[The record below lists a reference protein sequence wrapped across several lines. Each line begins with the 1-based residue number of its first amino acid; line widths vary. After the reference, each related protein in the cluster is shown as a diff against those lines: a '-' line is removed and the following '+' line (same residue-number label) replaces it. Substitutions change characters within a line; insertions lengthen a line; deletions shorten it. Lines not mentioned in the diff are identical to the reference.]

1 MKKLSAFAVAAML
14 FAAPAWAQSHS
25 HGAKGPNGGTLE
37 DVAGVHVEFVPSG
50 NSLTFNVLNE
60 SNKPISTKGYS
71 GSVLVVNGQDRE
83 TITLS
88 TSGENAL
95 KGEAKKPIAPGAA
108 ITLMIK
114 TDGGKTGQAK
124 YKG

>member
-1 MKKLSAFAVAAML
+1 MKPSALMLAALL
-14 FAAPAWAQSHS
+14 FVAPAWAQQHS
-25 HGAKGPNGGTLE
+25 HGTKGPNGGTLA

-50 NSLTFNVLNE
+50 NALSFNVLNE
-60 SNKPISTKGYS
+60 DNKPVSTRGYS
-71 GSVLVVNGQDRE
+71 GSVLIVNGQDRE
-83 TITLS
+83 TVTLA

-95 KGEAKKPIAPGAA
+95 KGEASKAISGAA

-114 TDGGKTGQAK
+114 TDGGKTGQAR

>member
-1 MKKLSAFAVAAML
+1 MKVSALVLASAL
-14 FAAPAWAQSHS
+14 FAAPALADPHK
-25 HGAKGPNGGTLE
+25 HGSKGPNGGAME
-37 DVAGVHVEFVPSG
+37 DVAGVHVEFVPAG
-50 NSLTFNVLNE
+50 NALTFNVLNE
-60 SNKPISTKGYS
+60 DNKPVSTKGFS

-88 TSGENAL
+88 ISGDNVL

-108 ITLMIK
+108 ITLMIR

>member
-1 MKKLSAFAVAAML
+1 MKPLALILAALIFATPV
-14 FAAPAWAQSHS
+14 WAQQHS
-25 HGAKGPNGGTLE
+25 HGTKGPNGGILA

-50 NSLTFNVLNE
+50 NALTFNVFSE
-60 SNKPISTKGYS
+60 DNKPVSTKGYS
-71 GSVLVVNGQDRE
+71 GSVLVVIGQDRE

-88 TSGENAL
+88 ASGENAL
-95 KGEAKKPIAPGAA
+95 KGEAKKPIAPGTAV
-108 ITLMIK
+108 TLMIR

>member
-1 MKKLSAFAVAAML
+1 MKPSALVLAALL
-14 FAAPAWAQSHS
+14 FVAPAWAQQHS
-25 HGAKGPNGGTLE
+25 HGTKGPNGGTLA

-50 NSLTFNVLNE
+50 YALTFNVLNE
-60 SNKPISTKGYS
+60 DNKPVSTKGYS
-71 GSVLVVNGQDRE
+71 ASVLIVNGQDRE
-83 TITLS
+83 TVTLA

-95 KGEAKKPIAPGAA
+95 KGEASKAISGAA

-114 TDGGKTGQAK
+114 TDGGKTGQAR

>member
-1 MKKLSAFAVAAML
+1 MKKFAVILAAML
-14 FAAPAWAQSHS
+14 FAVPALADPHK
-25 HGAKGPNGGTLE
+25 HGSKGPNGGAME
-37 DVAGVHVEFVPSG
+37 DVAGVHVEFVPAG
-50 NSLTFNVLNE
+50 NGLTFHVLNE
-60 SNKPISTKGYS
+60 DNKPISTKGFT

-83 TITLS
+83 TIALT

-95 KGEAKKPIAPGAA
+95 KGEAKKPIAPGSA

-114 TDGGKTGQAK
+114 TDAGKTGQAK

>member
-1 MKKLSAFAVAAML
+1 MKPSALMLAALL
-14 FAAPAWAQSHS
+14 FVAPAWAQQHS
-25 HGAKGPNGGTLE
+25 HGTKGPNGGTLA

-50 NSLTFNVLNE
+50 NALSFNVLNE
-60 SNKPISTKGYS
+60 DNKPVSTKGYS
-71 GSVLVVNGQDRE
+71 GSAPIVNGQDRE
-83 TITLS
+83 TVTLA

-95 KGEAKKPIAPGAA
+95 KGEASKAISGAA

-114 TDGGKTGQAK
+114 TDGGKTGQAR

>member
-1 MKKLSAFAVAAML
+1 MKPSALMLAALL
-14 FAAPAWAQSHS
+14 FVAPAWAQQHS
-25 HGAKGPNGGTLE
+25 HGTKGPNGGTLA

-50 NSLTFNVLNE
+50 NALTFNVLNE
-60 SNKPISTKGYS
+60 DNKPVSTKGYS
-71 GSVLVVNGQDRE
+71 ASVLIVNGQDRE
-83 TITLS
+83 TVTLA

-95 KGEAKKPIAPGAA
+95 KGEARKPVVGAA

-114 TDGGKTGQAK
+114 TDGGKTGQAR

>member
-1 MKKLSAFAVAAML
+1 MKPSALMLAALL
-14 FAAPAWAQSHS
+14 FVAPAWAQQHS
-25 HGAKGPNGGTLE
+25 HGTKGPNGGTLA

-50 NSLTFNVLNE
+50 NALTFNVLNE
-60 SNKPISTKGYS
+60 DNKPVSTKGYS
-71 GSVLVVNGQDRE
+71 GSAPIVNGQDRE
-83 TITLS
+83 TVTLA

-95 KGEAKKPIAPGAA
+95 KGEASKAISGAA

-114 TDGGKTGQAK
+114 TDGGKTGQAR

>member
-1 MKKLSAFAVAAML
+1 MKPSALMLAALL
-14 FAAPAWAQSHS
+14 FVAPAWAQQHS
-25 HGAKGPNGGTLE
+25 HGTKGPNGGTLA

-50 NSLTFNVLNE
+50 NALTFNVLNE
-60 SNKPISTKGYS
+60 DNKPVSTRGYS
-71 GSVLVVNGQDRE
+71 GSVLIVNGQDRE
-83 TITLS
+83 TVTLA

-95 KGEAKKPIAPGAA
+95 KGEASKAISGAA

-114 TDGGKTGQAK
+114 TDGGKTGQAR

>member
-1 MKKLSAFAVAAML
+1 MKPSALMLAALL
-14 FAAPAWAQSHS
+14 FVAPAWAQQHS
-25 HGAKGPNGGTLE
+25 HGTKGPNGGTLA

-50 NSLTFNVLNE
+50 NALTFNVLNE
-60 SNKPISTKGYS
+60 DNKPVSTKGYS
-71 GSVLVVNGQDRE
+71 GSALIVNGQDRE
-83 TITLS
+83 TVTLA

-95 KGEAKKPIAPGAA
+95 KGEASKAISGAA

-114 TDGGKTGQAK
+114 TDGGKTGQAR

>member
-1 MKKLSAFAVAAML
+1 MKPSALMLAALL
-14 FAAPAWAQSHS
+14 FVAPAWAQQHS
-25 HGAKGPNGGTLE
+25 HGTKGPNGGTLA

-50 NSLTFNVLNE
+50 NALTFNVLNE
-60 SNKPISTKGYS
+60 DNKPVSIKGYS
-71 GSVLVVNGQDRE
+71 GSVLIVNGQDRE
-83 TITLS
+83 TVTLA

-95 KGEAKKPIAPGAA
+95 KGEASKAISGAA

-114 TDGGKTGQAK
+114 TDGGKTGQAR

>member
-1 MKKLSAFAVAAML
+1 MKPSALMLAAL
-14 FAAPAWAQSHS
+14 PFVAPAWAQHS
-25 HGAKGPNGGTLE
+25 HGTKGPNGGTLA

-50 NSLTFNVLNE
+50 NALTFNVLNE
-60 SNKPISTKGYS
+60 DNKPVSTRGYS
-71 GSVLVVNGQDRE
+71 GSVLIVNGQDRE
-83 TITLS
+83 TVTLA

-95 KGEAKKPIAPGAA
+95 KGEASKPVSGAG

-114 TDGGKTGQAK
+114 TDGGKTGQAR

>member
-1 MKKLSAFAVAAML
+1 MKPSALMLAALL
-14 FAAPAWAQSHS
+14 FVAPAWAQQHS
-25 HGAKGPNGGTLE
+25 HGTKGPNGGTLA

-50 NSLTFNVLNE
+50 NALSFNVLNE
-60 SNKPISTKGYS
+60 DNKPVSTRGYS
-71 GSVLVVNGQDRE
+71 GSVLIVNGQDRE
-83 TITLS
+83 TVTLA

-95 KGEAKKPIAPGAA
+95 KGEASKAISGAA

-114 TDGGKTGQAK
+114 TDGGETGQAR

>member
-1 MKKLSAFAVAAML
+1 MTPSALMLAALL
-14 FAAPAWAQSHS
+14 FVAPAWAQQHS
-25 HGAKGPNGGTLE
+25 HGTKGPNGGTLA

-50 NSLTFNVLNE
+50 NALSFNVLNE
-60 SNKPISTKGYS
+60 DNKPVSTRGYS
-71 GSVLVVNGQDRE
+71 GSVLIVNGQDRE
-83 TITLS
+83 AVTLA

-95 KGEAKKPIAPGAA
+95 KGEASKAISGAA

-114 TDGGKTGQAK
+114 TDEGKTGQAR

>member
-1 MKKLSAFAVAAML
+1 MKRSALALAVLL
-14 FAAPAWAQSHS
+14 FATPAWADPHK
-25 HGAKGPNGGTLE
+25 HGSKGPNGGALE

-50 NSLTFNVLNE
+50 NGLTFHVLNE
-60 SNKPISTKGYS
+60 DNKPVSTKGYS
-71 GSVLVVNGQDRE
+71 ASVLVVNGQDRE
-83 TITLS
+83 TITL
-88 TSGENAL
+88 TISGENTL

>member
-1 MKKLSAFAVAAML
+1 MKPSALMFAALL
-14 FAAPAWAQSHS
+14 FVAPAWAQQHS
-25 HGAKGPNGGTLE
+25 HGTKGPNGGTLA

-50 NSLTFNVLNE
+50 NALTFNVLNE
-60 SNKPISTKGYS
+60 DNKPVSTKGYS
-71 GSVLVVNGQDRE
+71 ASVLIVNGQDRE
-83 TITLS
+83 TVTLA

-95 KGEAKKPIAPGAA
+95 KGEARKPVSGAA

-114 TDGGKTGQAK
+114 TDGGKTGQAR

>member
-1 MKKLSAFAVAAML
+1 MKPSALMLAALL
-14 FAAPAWAQSHS
+14 FVAPAWAQQHS
-25 HGAKGPNGGTLE
+25 HGTKGPNGGTLA

-50 NSLTFNVLNE
+50 NALSFNVLNE
-60 SNKPISTKGYS
+60 DNKPVSTRGYS
-71 GSVLVVNGQDRE
+71 GSVLIVNGQDRE
-83 TITLS
+83 TVTLA

-95 KGEAKKPIAPGAA
+95 KGEASKPISGAA

-114 TDGGKTGQAK
+114 TDEGKTGQAR

>member
-1 MKKLSAFAVAAML
+1 MRKLSIFALVALL

-25 HGAKGPNGGTLE
+25 HNTKGPNGGMLE

-50 NSLTFNVLNE
+50 NSLTFHVLNE
-60 SNKPISTKGYS
+60 DNKPVSTKGYS
-71 GSVLVVNGQDRE
+71 GSVLVVNGQERE
-83 TITLS
+83 TITLT
-88 TSGENAL
+88 TSGENTL
-95 KGEAKKPIAPGAA
+95 KGEAKKPIARGAA

>member
-1 MKKLSAFAVAAML
+1 MKKLSALAIAAVLFAV
-14 FAAPAWAQSHS
+14 PAWAQSHS
-25 HGAKGPNGGTLE
+25 HGAKGPNGGAME

-50 NSLTFNVLNE
+50 TALTFHVLNE

-71 GSVLVVNGQDRE
+71 GSVLVVSGQDRE
-83 TITLS
+83 TITL
-88 TSGENAL
+88 TVSGESTL
-95 KGEAKKPIAPGAA
+95 KGEAKKPIAPGSA